1 MATRIML
8 IGNTARGLLQF
19 RGNLI
24 RELSKEKYEVLS
36 LAPDL
41 DNLFFT
47 KLINLGAKPIHYSL
61 SRTGTNIVTEIISI
75 FSLARII
82 RNEKPDLIFCFQIKP
97 AIYGSISA
105 AISRIKEVFIMIE
118 GLGYVFTQDT
128 TKNKFLRIIL
138 SFFLKASFNKAKK
151 VFFLNHDDRDEFVRR
166 SIIKIEKA
174 YVLGG
179 IGVDLAEWTYV
190 EPPVKPVSFI
200 FVGRLLKEKGII
212 EFLKAA
218 EYIKRKYPMTE
229 FAVLGDMD
237 GNPGCIRKEEISPYV
252 DRGIIEWPGF
262 VEARTW
268 LAKSSVFVL
277 PSYREGLPRSTQEA
291 MAMGRA
297 VITTDVP
304 GCRETVINGVNGFL
318 IRPKDV
324 AALAKAMERFI
335 LSPELIKKMGKE
347 SRRMAEQKFDV
358 REKNETILKQIGLD

>member
-1 MATRIML
+1 L
-8 IGNTARGLLQF
+8 IE
-19 RGNLI
+19 
-24 RELSKEKYEVLS
+24 ELVKERFEVIG
-36 LAPDL
+36 LAPDFNGIL
-41 DNLFFT
+41 AKEF
-47 KLINLGAKPIHYSL
+47 INLGAKPVHYML
-61 SRTGTNIVTEIISI
+61 SRTGTNIFEEARSIISL
-75 FSLARII
+75 STVI
-82 RNEKPDLIFCFQIKP
+82 RREKPDIIFCFQIKP